1 MPSKQLVYNWY
12 VALVAAG
19 CMILMGYDA
28 SVFNS
33 VQVSPNWKDHFNTPS
48 AHMIGLINTTYTVG
62 GIVTG
67 WFFAGPIA
75 DYLGRRWGMA
85 IGCIITIV
93 ATLIQTFTP
102 WHQIGVFIFGRILI
116 GIGQALAITSG
127 PIYIGEITEP
137 EIRGKVMSFWQM
149 FYSVGSF
156 VAYWINYGAARRRD
170 TLGDWDWKMVVIF
183 QMMMPIII
191 TVQLP
196 FIPESPR
203 WLISR
208 RNDVEG
214 ARNALLKVRA
224 DSRKVDEEL
233 LTIREAIEYE
243 KEAQSE
249 GWRAYL
255 SLFKDP
261 SIRKRL
267 YITFF
272 INVGQQLSGQG
283 TLNSYSSTI
292 YAKVYKD
299 FNTINLINALN
310 ATFGILFTLNAVW
323 TVDRYGRRFL
333 FLVGA
338 CGMAVCTM
346 IIPIIGLTTPGTND
360 KSRPVGIGITFMA
373 FLFAFF
379 YKPTWGATT
388 WTYTSEVFPLNV
400 RGPAVG
406 MSVQM
411 QGVANTIFQQFFPI
425 FYQNEGLKTFFFF
438 MSMNVCLACIVYF
451 ILPETKKVPLEEMDT
466 LFGGVNH
473 VEKGAAIIHEGDV
486 TRETGGTA
494 QGKNTPPNGEIEL
507 VKTNERRA

>member
-1 MPSKQLVYNWY
+1 MPSKELVYNWY
-12 VALVAAG
+12 VALVAAA

-33 VQVSPNWKDHFNTPS
+33 VQVSPNWKAHFDNPN
-48 AHMIGLINTTYTVG
+48 AYMVGLINTTYTVG

-67 WFFAGPIA
+67 WFASGPIT

-85 IGCIITIV
+85 IGCILTIIG
-93 ATLIQTFTP
+93 TFIQTFTP
-102 WHQIGVFIFGRILI
+102 WHQMGVFIFGRVLV
-116 GIGQALAITSG
+116 GAGQALAITAG
-127 PIYIGEITEP
+127 PIYIGEITES

-156 VAYWINYGAARRRD
+156 IAYWINYGAARNRD
-170 TLGDWDWKMVVIF
+170 TLGEWDWKMVVIF
-183 QMMMPIII
+183 QLMMPLVILA
-191 TVQLP
+191 QLP

-208 RNDVEG
+208 RKDVEA
-214 ARNALLKVRA
+214 ARQALTRVRH
-224 DSRKVDEEL
+224 DPQTVEDEL
-233 LTIREAIEYE
+233 QTIREAIEYE
-243 KEAQSE
+243 REAQSE

-255 SLFKDP
+255 SLFRDA

-267 YITFF
+267 YLAFF

-292 YAKVYKD
+292 YAKVYND
-299 FNTINLINALN
+299 ADTINLINALN
-310 ATFGILFTLNAVW
+310 ATCGILFTLNAVW

-338 CGMAVCTM
+338 CGMALCTM
-346 IIPIIGLTTPGTND
+346 IIPVIGLTTPGTTD
-360 KSRPVGIGITFMA
+360 KSKPVGIAITFMA

-388 WTYTSEVFPLNV
+388 WTYTSEIFPLNV
-400 RGPAVG
+400 RAPAVG

-411 QGVANTIFQQFFPI
+411 QGVANTIFQQFFPL

-438 MSMNVCLACIVYF
+438 MATNICLATIAYF
-451 ILPETKKVPLEEMDT
+451 VLPETKQIALEEMDT
-466 LFGGVNH
+466 LFGGVSH
-473 VEKGAAIIHEGDV
+473 VEKGAAIIQEDTNVAETIGEEANNNRAVPMQDMARGDDKRV
-486 TRETGGTA
+486 
-494 QGKNTPPNGEIEL
+494 
-507 VKTNERRA
+507 